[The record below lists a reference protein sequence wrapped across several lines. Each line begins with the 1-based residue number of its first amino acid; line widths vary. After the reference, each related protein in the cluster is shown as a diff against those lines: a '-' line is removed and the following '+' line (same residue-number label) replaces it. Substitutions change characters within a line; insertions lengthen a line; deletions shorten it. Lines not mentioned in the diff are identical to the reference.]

1 MHPDD
6 RPSSGPVAPPAAA
19 PAPEPG
25 VAPVY
30 HVWNQAPPRRRFPIM
45 GLLFVLFVVLP
56 GLLIALMIVG
66 AVAQL
71 SGDSALHEHYVSGD
85 KQATKKVAIITVDG
99 AIINGDGYVKQQ
111 IDAIRDDE
119 NVQAVVLRV
128 DSPGGSVTASDYL
141 YHHLCKLKEEKKI
154 PLIVSM
160 GGMAA
165 SGGYYIAMAV
175 GNEENSI
182 YAEPTTWTGSIG
194 VIIPHYNVGG
204 MLKHWEIEED
214 SIASGPLKET
224 GTITRAMKPEE
235 KKVLEELVAS
245 SFARF
250 QAIVKSGRPKLAA
263 NPDALAKLTTGQVF
277 TTEQAIA
284 SGLVDKEGFVEEAV
298 ERAAQ
303 LAKLSKS
310 EYQVVRFKKPGGF
323 PGLPFAEEARVPDI
337 SAIVDLASPRAYY
350 LFTLMPVVTADKDK

>member
-6 RPSSGPVAPPAAA
+6 HPNSGPVAPPAAA

-30 HVWNQAPPRRRFPIM
+30 HVWNQAPPPRRRFPIM

-56 GLLIALMIVG
+56 GLLVALLIV
-66 AVAQL
+66 AALSQL
-71 SGDSALHEHYVSGD
+71 TGDSSLHEHFVSGE
-85 KQATKKVAIITVDG
+85 KYAAKKIAIITVDG
-99 AIINGDGYVKQQ
+99 AIINGEGYVKQQ
-111 IDAIRDDE
+111 IDAVRDDD
-119 NVQAVVLRV
+119 AVEAIVLRV
-128 DSPGGSVTASDYL
+128 DSPGGSVTASDYI
-141 YHHLCKLKEEKKI
+141 YHHLCKLKEEKGI
-154 PLIVSM
+154 PLVVSM

-182 YAEPTTWTGSIG
+182 FAEPTTWTGSIG
-194 VIIPHYNVGG
+194 LIIPHYNVGG
-204 MLKHWEIEED
+204 LLKHWEIEED

-224 GTITRAMKPEE
+224 GTITRPMKAEE

-245 SFARF
+245 SFVRF
-250 QAIVKSGRPKLAA
+250 QSIVKSGRPKLAA
-263 NPDALAKLTTGQVF
+263 DPDALAKLTTGQVF
-277 TTEQAIA
+277 TTEQAIG

-298 ERAAQ
+298 ARAAQ

-310 EYQVVRFKKPGGF
+310 EFQVVRFKKPAGF

-350 LFTLMPVVTADKDK
+350 LFTLMPVVTAEK